1 MSKVGS
7 DKPAHSQERRVGKK
21 PIPDDIGANLTD
33 WQKQAIGRLE
43 SFGWSIRFI
52 RRPLFEEPLVIVC
65 DPSGKDF
72 AVLTDD
78 GRLDRKTDLTI
89 R

>member
-1 MSKVGS
+1 MSKAEGG
-7 DKPAHSQERRVGKK
+7 KPAHPQERRVGKK
-21 PIPDDIGANLTD
+21 PIPDDTGSNLTD

-52 RRPLFEEPLVIVC
+52 RRPLFEEPIVIVC

-72 AVLTDD
+72 AILADD
-78 GRLDRKTDLTI
+78 GRLDRETDLTV